1 MAESIR
7 KWVDAHELLVTI
19 FLTLGLFASLWLII
33 HATPALAKHH
43 KKKGHPTP
51 KPTPSARI
59 RNPVN
64 APDHAELRPED
75 LMWLNQ

>member
-1 MAESIR
+1 
-7 KWVDAHELLVTI
+7 VDAHELLVTI
-19 FLTLGLFASLWLII
+19 FLTLGLFASLWLLI

-43 KKKGHPTP
+43 KKKHP
-51 KPTPSARI
+51 KPKPSPSARI
-59 RNPVN
+59 SNPVN